1 MPQAVLMFAS
11 IAGFN
16 FNFMVEM
23 EGGGGRLPACGFQEH
38 LIGYCAIVVGLKVM
52 LTWTFLGPIQ
62 SGCLLCSVQS
72 VCACAGSARW
82 HGNCDS

>member
-23 EGGGGRLPACGFQEH
+23 EGGGGG
-38 LIGYCAIVVGLKVM
+38 
-52 LTWTFLGPIQ
+52 
-62 SGCLLCSVQS
+62 SLLVASKS
-72 VCACAGSARW
+72 I
-82 HGNCDS
+82 